1 MDWIRCNL
9 LGRASPVIF
18 QCAQVDS
25 EALHELESFGF
36 NRDTVLAAL
45 AAGKR
50 NSITATYRLSLHQRY
65 LKERDSACA
74 SGMFASVRKSK
85 ETDPG
90 SSGGWVEDPITD
102 SAGPLS
108 IQDVP

>member
-1 MDWIRCNL
+1 MGAEDAAVRERQA
-9 LGRASPVIF
+9 GRSGNSGSAPPVGTGISE
-18 QCAQVDS
+18 AEVDT

-65 LKERDSACA
+65 LRERDSACA

-85 ETDPG
+85 ETDPE
-90 SSGGWVEDPITD
+90 SSGGWVED
-102 SAGPLS
+102 S
-108 IQDVP
+108 

>member
-1 MDWIRCNL
+1 MASVR
-9 LGRASPVIF
+9 LGPPGLTLVSL
-18 QCAQVDS
+18 CSQVDT

-65 LKERDSACA
+65 LRERDSACA
-74 SGMFASVRKSK
+74 SGMFASVRHSK
-85 ETDPG
+85 DTEPE
-90 SSGGWVEDPITD
+90 SSGGWVEDPVGMD
-102 SAGPLS
+102 SSGPLS